1 HSTPARRR
9 STLSLHD
16 ALPISGVVPVQ
27 GGTGEGLAVLGIHGG
42 QVRWGCAGLPAA
54 GASALACRACRAWIG
69 GPILPLPMRPTCR
82 RTLFSGRLAPECGA
96 CVDAR
101 NQ

>member
-1 HSTPARRR
+1 M
-9 STLSLHD
+9 
-16 ALPISGVVPVQ
+16 Q